1 MGESKHGGGVWSDKV
16 SGLLLVQFLCYT
28 VDKSVH
34 TLMHKF
40 THMIYHTHRHRYT
53 KLSLNLNQFL
63 VHSNSLSL

>member
-40 THMIYHTHRHRYT
+40 THI
-53 KLSLNLNQFL
+53 
-63 VHSNSLSL
+63 